1 MGNSLYHQP
10 VVALTLTWLLTIGG
24 SKVAH
29 ADKAVIVG
37 STPAVQASASQKSSL
52 ASSIDEFDLSEKQ
65 KAKLATL
72 PPTVEEQRRELLRL
86 ARIPLPTYDERERFS
101 ALMGWGFP
109 KQPRHP
115 LQDNKIFLIDHYR
128 SQGRPTQSEIDE
140 LITSLKKRMIH
151 LKGGKFMMGD
161 FGPLVFKDK
170 LTLTGNR
177 DSGPAHE
184 VGLDGYAIM
193 KGRVTFGEYDL
204 YLRSLGKDLLPEGES
219 IHPRRPGYVATG
231 VNWADADG
239 YCKWLRGLTGKPFAL
254 PTEAQWEYA
263 AREGG
268 KLIAYPMHNWPNL
281 KWQNK
286 YQPDFQSKDHS
297 VDAILPKIQAK
308 AGKPSTLI
316 DPRPPNLNG
325 ENRIGMQDVVSS
337 ESAEWVADWYQADY
351 YSISPKRNPRGPEH
365 GTERVAREGSYSLF
379 NTILGRH
386 GVPPERG
393 QGFRCVLNEVK
404 PWK

>member
-1 MGNSLYHQP
+1 MSHSFNLF
-10 VVALTLTWLLTIGG
+10 A
-24 SKVAH
+24 A
-29 ADKAVIVG
+29 A
-37 STPAVQASASQKSSL
+37 SL
-52 ASSIDEFDLSEKQ
+52 ALAALFPTAASIADTGPGTALPAPTAIPEEAASKPRRKWRPDPEQAAALAMLPKDRESQRQELIRLS
-65 KAKLATL
+65 L
-72 PPTVEEQRRELLRL
+72 
-86 ARIPLPTYDERERFS
+86 IPLPSYEERVKLDY
-101 ALMGWGFP
+101 LMGGIFP
-109 KQPRHP
+109 NWHP
-115 LQDNKIFLIDHYR
+115 LRENEAFLVNHYR
-128 SQGRPTQSEIDE
+128 SQGTPTKSELDE

-170 LTLTGNR
+170 LTLTGNK

-184 VGLDGYAIM
+184 VILDGYSIM

-204 YLRSLGKDLLPEGES
+204 YLRSLGRDLLPEGES
-219 IHPRRPGYVATG
+219 IHPRRPGYVATD

-239 YCKWLRGLTGKPFAL
+239 YCKWLGSLTGKPFAL

-268 KLIAYPMHNWPNL
+268 KLIAYPMYHLPGV

-286 YQPDFQSKDHS
+286 YQPVFSTS
-297 VDAILPKIQAK
+297 DAALQRIQDQ
-308 AGKPSTLI
+308 AGKKNDVLTPYPPS
-316 DPRPPNLNG
+316 LNG
-325 ENRIGMQDVVSS
+325 ENRIGMQGVLGGGW
-337 ESAEWVADWYQADY
+337 ETMADWYQADY
-351 YSISPKRNPRGPEH
+351 YSVSPKRNPRGPEH
-365 GTERVAREGSYSLF
+365 GTDRVVREGSYSLL

-393 QGFRCVLNEVK
+393 QEFRCVLNEAK

>member
-1 MGNSLYHQP
+1 MSHSFNLFAAASL
-10 VVALTLTWLLTIGG
+10 ALAALFPT
-24 SKVAH
+24 
-29 ADKAVIVG
+29 
-37 STPAVQASASQKSSL
+37 
-52 ASSIDEFDLSEKQ
+52 ASSIADTGTGTALPAPTAIPEEAASKPRRKWRPDPEQAAALAMLPKDRESQRQELIRLS
-65 KAKLATL
+65 L
-72 PPTVEEQRRELLRL
+72 
-86 ARIPLPTYDERERFS
+86 IPLPSYEERVKLDY
-101 ALMGWGFP
+101 LMGGIFP
-109 KQPRHP
+109 NWHP
-115 LQDNKIFLIDHYR
+115 LRENEAFLVNHYR
-128 SQGRPTQSEIDE
+128 SQGTPTKSELDE

-170 LTLTGNR
+170 LTLTGNK

-184 VGLDGYAIM
+184 VILDGYSIM

-204 YLRSLGKDLLPEGES
+204 YLRSLGRDLLPEGES

-239 YCKWLRGLTGKPFAL
+239 YCKWLGTITGKPFGL

-281 KWQNK
+281 KWQNE
-286 YQPDFQSKDHS
+286 YQPDFQSEDHS

-308 AGKPSTLI
+308 AGKPSPFI
-316 DPRPPNLNG
+316 SPRPPSLNG

-351 YSISPKRNPRGPEH
+351 YSISPKRNPQGPDR
-365 GTERVAREGSYSLF
+365 GTERVVRVGSYDLF
-379 NTILGRH
+379 NTILGRDKA
-386 GVPPERG
+386 PPDQG
-393 QGFRCVLNEVK
+393 QKFRCVLNEAK

>member
-1 MGNSLYHQP
+1 MSIFLNHQL
-10 VVALTLTWLLTIGG
+10 VVAIALTSLLTLGG
-24 SKVAH
+24 AKIAH
-29 ADKAVIVG
+29 ADKAEIVA
-37 STPAVQASASQKSSL
+37 STSSVEASVSPKSPS
-52 ASSIDEFDLSEKQ
+52 ARSIDEFDLSEKQ

-86 ARIPLPTYDERERFS
+86 TRIPLPTYDERERFI

-115 LQDNKIFLIDHYR
+115 LQDNEIFLIDHYR
-128 SQGRPTQSEIDE
+128 SQGKPTQSEIDE

-177 DSGPAHE
+177 DSVPAHE
-184 VGLDGYAIM
+184 VILDGYSIM
-193 KGRVTFGEYDL
+193 KGRVTYGEYDL
-204 YLRSLGKDLLPEGES
+204 YLRSLGRDLLPEGE
-219 IHPRRPGYVATG
+219 IIDPRRPGYVATG

-239 YCKWLRGLTGKPFAL
+239 YCKWLGALTGKPFAL

-268 KLIAYPMHNWPNL
+268 KLIAYPMYHLPGV

-286 YQPDFQSKDHS
+286 YQPVFSTSDAALQRIKD
-297 VDAILPKIQAK
+297 QAGEK
-308 AGKPSTLI
+308 NDVLTPYPPS
-316 DPRPPNLNG
+316 LNG
-325 ENRIGMQDVVSS
+325 ENRIGMQGMLGGGW
-337 ESAEWVADWYQADY
+337 ETMADWYQADY
-351 YSISPKRNPRGPEH
+351 YSVSPKRNPQGPEH
-365 GTERVAREGSYSLF
+365 GTERVVREGSYSLF

-393 QGFRCVLNEVK
+393 QEFRCVLNEAK